1 MTQHTV
7 RSAYSSNFVGGFQ
20 RPPDSQRGPSM
31 PVPMT
36 AQYGSLHIPDGYI
49 PPSVNP
55 PVVPQD
61 VISPRTDTDDWRRPV
76 QPHHQRRPSQVHYR
90 VPSSSQPPVIPMNP
104 SVIPPQPFSQPTLSN
119 ETPSLSSPPFKP
131 FKPLPVIARTSPPT
145 PPPKMVE
152 LPTYK
157 VKTPILDKPT
167 ETVKREADEIIH
179 NKAKTDIQRAH
190 EEWKRQDEEREKVI
204 REKKEER
211 DRLISG
217 ASTIRAPT
225 MQTVTALVVDP
236 ATVQQPPPLP
246 KKEKRSLWSKLF
258 RSGKSDHRK
267 QQQLAAKQAVHTV
280 QANGPVVIPIGP
292 QHVLPSIPGVV
303 MHVQE
308 APGQSSSSGT
318 SDSPSRSHSGHSPGR
333 SHSGHSPGRSQ
344 SGRNPVRSPGRTHS
358 VHSPGR
364 SHSGHN
370 PGRSPGHVFQQM
382 PTPAV
387 IPTTPGSRYGGAM
400 PNAVGPQVVM
410 PSPYLYPG
418 QRSTTPEISP
428 PSNAAFFSFP
438 SPTRM

>member
-1 MTQHTV
+1 
-7 RSAYSSNFVGGFQ
+7 
-20 RPPDSQRGPSM
+20 M

-49 PPSVNP
+49 PASVNP

-61 VISPRTDTDDWRRPV
+61 VISPITDSDDWRRPV
-76 QPHHQRRPSQVHYR
+76 QPHHQRQPSQNHYR
-90 VPSSSQPPVIPMNP
+90 VPSSSHPPVIPINP
-104 SVIPPQPFSQPTLSN
+104 SVSMPQPFSQPTTST
-119 ETPSLSSPPFKP
+119 ETSSFSSPPFKP
-131 FKPLPVIARTSPPT
+131 FKPLPVIARTKPPM
-145 PPPKMVE
+145 PPPKMAE

-157 VKTPILDKPT
+157 AKLPSLDKPT
-167 ETVKREADEIIH
+167 EIIKTEAHEIIH
-179 NKAKTDIQRAH
+179 NRAKTDRQLAH
-190 EEWKRQDEEREKVI
+190 EEWRRQDEEREKVI

-211 DRLISG
+211 ERLISG

-236 ATVQQPPPLP
+236 TTVQQPPPPP

-267 QQQLAAKQAVHTV
+267 QQQFTAKQPVHTV
-280 QANGPVVIPIGP
+280 QANGSVVIPIGP

-303 MHVQE
+303 MHMQE
-308 APGQSSSSGT
+308 APGQSSTSGT
-318 SDSPSRSHSGHSPGR
+318 SNSPGRSHSGHSPSRSHSIHSPGRSHSVHNPVRSPGR
-333 SHSGHSPGRSQ
+333 SHSGHSPGRSL
-344 SGRNPVRSPGRTHS
+344 G
-358 VHSPGR
+358 
-364 SHSGHN
+364 GHN
-370 PGRSPGHVFQQM
+370 PGRSPGHVFQPT

-387 IPTTPGSRYGGAM
+387 IPTTPGSRYGGVM

-410 PSPYLYPG
+410 PSPYLYQG

-438 SPTRM
+438 SPIHM